1 MSGGKR
7 SPENVLKED
16 DIVMTAAQPRVP
28 GRLVT
33 LNPFELGTSMREV
46 IARASPVDVGCVD
59 WYLYPS
65 PVSRKERRSGGSGS
79 APRGAAAEPPRGSL
93 PA

>member
-1 MSGGKR
+1 
-7 SPENVLKED
+7 
-16 DIVMTAAQPRVP
+16 MTAAQPRVP

-33 LNPFELGTSMREV
+33 LNPFELGISMRAV

-65 PVSRKERRSGGSGS
+65 PVNRKERRSGGSRS
-79 APRGAAAEPPRGSL
+79 APRGAAAAPSRGIL